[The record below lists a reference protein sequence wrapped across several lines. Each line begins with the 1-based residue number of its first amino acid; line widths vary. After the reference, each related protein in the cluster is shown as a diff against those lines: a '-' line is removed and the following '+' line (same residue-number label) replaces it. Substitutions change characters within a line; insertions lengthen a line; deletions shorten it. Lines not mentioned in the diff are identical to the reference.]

1 MCIRDSGEWVKPVWP
16 TNLSL
21 QGSPVTPYIYDDR
34 CDSYEIAEQLD
45 SFFQMGR
52 EEVSRVGL
60 LGHEFVV
67 GEGDMASE
75 TMGEKF
81 IEAID
86 GCFENWKPRKRFDL
100 WKV

>member
-1 MCIRDSGEWVKPVWP
+1 MAR
-16 TNLSL
+16 T
-21 QGSPVTPYIYDDR
+21 R
-34 CDSYEIAEQLD
+34 CDAIDIAENLNE
-45 SFFQMGR
+45 FFKMGR
-52 EEVSRVGL
+52 DECERVGM

-86 GCFENWKPRKRFDL
+86 TCFENWKPRKRFDL